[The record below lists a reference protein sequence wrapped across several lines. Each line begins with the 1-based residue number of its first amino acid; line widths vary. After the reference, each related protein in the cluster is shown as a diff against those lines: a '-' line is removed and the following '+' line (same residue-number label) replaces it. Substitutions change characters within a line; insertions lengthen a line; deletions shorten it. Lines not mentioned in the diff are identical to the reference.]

1 VGSRFVDR
9 REELEFLEEVVS
21 RGAAQLVLV
30 YGRRRVGK
38 TRLLLEFLRGRKG
51 LYFYVPRGGAETVL
65 AELSRSV
72 EGEFFKGFRFPSF
85 PAFLEYLAGKLE
97 QGYVVVLDEFQRLAE
112 VEGALSLLQRYWDE
126 RFSRGRGVLVLSGSA
141 IGAVHRVALR
151 GDAPLYG
158 RRTAV
163 LKLEP
168 LGFGGLA
175 EWFTRYSVVDL
186 VKVYGV
192 FGGTPAYLELVDESL
207 SPEENAVRLVL
218 SKRGPLHEEPEF
230 LLMEEFRAPERYMDI
245 LSAVAQGK
253 SSLSEIAGHTGLRR
267 ENLTTYLASLE
278 LLGLIGK
285 ETPLL
290 GRARPRYFIPDPFFA
305 FWFRYVRPNMAY
317 LEAGLEREVWASV
330 SGDFD
335 AYLGA
340 VFEVVA
346 RELLVDLARG
356 GELGFKPDKV
366 GRWWSRGEEVDL
378 VLYSSTEDKA
388 LCFEVKW
395 SDLTQSEA
403 ERELRKLIEKA
414 RDIAAGEKAYGLVAR
429 RLQGKEALRSK
440 CFYAYDA
447 EDMQQHWRH

>member
-1 VGSRFVDR
+1 
-9 REELEFLEEVVS
+9 
-21 RGAAQLVLV
+21 
-30 YGRRRVGK
+30 VGK
-38 TRLLLEFLRGRKG
+38 TRLLLEFLRGRRG
-51 LYFYVPRGGAETVL
+51 LYFYIPRGGAETVL

-72 EGEFFKGFRFPSF
+72 EKEFFKGFRFPSF
-85 PAFLEYLAGKLE
+85 PAFLEYLVGKLE
-97 QGYVVVLDEFQRLAE
+97 QGYVVVIDEFQRLAE

-126 RFSRGRGVLVLSGSA
+126 RFSRSRGVLVLSGSA
-141 IGAVHRVALR
+141 IGAVHRMALR

-192 FGGTPAYLELVDESL
+192 FGGTPAYLELVDERL
-207 SPEENAVRLVL
+207 SAEENAVRLVL

-245 LSAVAQGK
+245 LSAIAQGK
-253 SSLSEIAGHTGLRR
+253 ASLSEIAGCTGLRR

-305 FWFRYVRPNMAY
+305 FWFRYVRTNMAY
-317 LEAGLEREVWASV
+317 LEAGLEREVWAGI
-330 SGDFD
+330 SGDFET
-335 AYLGA
+335 YLGA
-340 VFEVVA
+340 VFEAVA
-346 RELLVDLARG
+346 RELLVDLARS
-356 GELGFKPDKV
+356 GELGIRPDKV
-366 GRWWSRGEEVDL
+366 GRWWSKKEEVDI
-378 VLYSSTEDKA
+378 VMYSSAEGKA
-388 LCFEVKW
+388 LFFEVKW
-395 SDLTQSEA
+395 SDLTRAEA
-403 ERELRKLIEKA
+403 ERELRRLVEKA
-414 RDIAAGEKAYGLVAR
+414 GEVDAGEKAYGLVAR
-429 RLQGKEALRSK
+429 SIQGKEELRGRG
-440 CFYAYDA
+440 FHVYDA
-447 EDMQQHWRH
+447 EDMQRHWRP

>member
-1 VGSRFVDR
+1 MGSRFVDR
-9 REELEFLEEVVS
+9 REELEFLEEVAS

-126 RFSRGRGVLVLSGSA
+126 RFSRGRGVLVLPGSA

-175 EWFTRYSVVDL
+175 EWFTRYGVVDL

-440 CFYAYDA
+440 GFYAYDA

>member
-1 VGSRFVDR
+1 
-9 REELEFLEEVVS
+9 
-21 RGAAQLVLV
+21 
-30 YGRRRVGK
+30 
-38 TRLLLEFLRGRKG
+38 
-51 LYFYVPRGGAETVL
+51 
-65 AELSRSV
+65 
-72 EGEFFKGFRFPSF
+72 
-85 PAFLEYLAGKLE
+85 
-97 QGYVVVLDEFQRLAE
+97 
-112 VEGALSLLQRYWDE
+112 
-126 RFSRGRGVLVLSGSA
+126 
-141 IGAVHRVALR
+141 
-151 GDAPLYG
+151 
-158 RRTAV
+158 V

-168 LGFGGLA
+168 LGFSGLA

-253 SSLSEIAGHTGLRR
+253 ASLSEIAGHTGLRR
-267 ENLTTYLASLE
+267 ENLTTYLVSLE

-414 RDIAAGEKAYGLVAR
+414 RDIAAGEKACGLVAR

-440 CFYAYDA
+440 GFYAYDA

>member
-1 VGSRFVDR
+1 MDR
-9 REELEFLEEVVS
+9 REELEFLEEVAS

-126 RFSRGRGVLVLSGSA
+126 RFSRGRGVLVLPGSA

-175 EWFTRYSVVDL
+175 EWFTRYGVVDL

-440 CFYAYDA
+440 GFYAYDA